1 MPNLNLNRKTKL
13 KVKKA
18 LCVMFSVL
26 FMTSS
31 TVVSANTIESV
42 EAERAE
48 IQAQQEALDAE
59 LASLAAEEDK
69 LEEYSAVLDEKIV
82 LTKETIDL
90 AIANINT
97 LNDSIAVLENKIAES
112 EKEYEDTYDLLKER
126 LLSLYETGSVGTL
139 EILLNSTSLYDF
151 ALKREA
157 IQLIGEYDAQ
167 LMAEIEG
174 FIEATEE
181 DRNELQ
187 QQKEE
192 VANDKTQLEVDQA
205 ALQDL
210 YDENRDVIAQL
221 ESKQA
226 EIEQE
231 QEELTQAEE
240 EMRVILEELIAA
252 EKAAQESTSGT
263 PSTQPDPDGAPEA
276 GSNTG
281 DLATGFDPCWPV
293 PGWGTNYITSHYGP
307 RWGSTHYGMDI
318 GANYGV
324 PIVAT
329 EDGKVI
335 SAEWYGGY
343 GNQVV
348 VYHNDTYSTRY
359 AHMSSYAV
367 VSGEYVSKGQ
377 VIGYIGSTG
386 NSTGNHLHY
395 EVLLNGSAVDPY
407 PYLV

>member
-1 MPNLNLNRKTKL
+1 MKNLRFNRKTKL
-13 KVKKA
+13 SIKKS
-18 LCVMFSVL
+18 LCVMFSIL

-31 TVVSANTIESV
+31 VVVSANTIDSV
-42 EAERAE
+42 EAEREE

-59 LASLAAEEDK
+59 LADLAAEEDK
-69 LEEYSAVLDEKIV
+69 LEEYSELLDEKIA
-82 LTKETIDL
+82 LTKQTIDL
-90 AIANINT
+90 AIENINK
-97 LNDSIAVLENKIAES
+97 LNDSIGVLEDKIAES

-139 EILLNSTSLYDF
+139 EILLNSSSLYDF

-167 LMAEIEG
+167 LMDEIQG
-174 FIEATEE
+174 FIDATKD
-181 DRNELQ
+181 DRTELES
-187 QQKEE
+187 QKEE
-192 VANDKTQLEVDQA
+192 VANDKTQLEVQQGD
-205 ALQDL
+205 LQGL
-210 YDENRDVIAQL
+210 YDENRDIIAQL
-221 ESKQA
+221 DSKQA

-231 QEELTQAEE
+231 QQELAQAEE
-240 EMRVILEELIAA
+240 EMRVILEKLIEE
-252 EKAAQESTSGT
+252 EKANQLATSGT
-263 PSTQPDPDGAPEA
+263 PSTQPDPDGAPGA

-281 DLATGFDPCWPV
+281 SLASGFDPCWPV

-307 RWGSTHYGMDI
+307 RWGRTHYGMDI

-329 EDGKVI
+329 EDGKII

-367 VSGEYVSKGQ
+367 AYGEYVSKGQ